1 VTRRAELEIEMGVPW
16 KHRVAP
22 VTPEQVG
29 LVVRDL
35 CRLELATHGTPT
47 GAMLRRAID
56 AMTAMAQMIDR

>member
-29 LVVRDL
+29 LV
-35 CRLELATHGTPT
+35 THGTPT